1 MKRLA
6 YTGHN
11 KSFLVSTVLRDRTLG
26 QQKIEW
32 SGSKYTLNVIAGD
45 PPCKNGNARF
55 ITVPLKALFDKV

>member
-11 KSFLVSTVLRDRTLG
+11 KSFLVSTLLQDRTLG

-32 SGSKYTLNVIAGD
+32 SGSICTLNVIAGD
-45 PPCKNGNARF
+45 PPCKNDNARF
-55 ITVPLKALFDKV
+55 TTEPLKALFDQV